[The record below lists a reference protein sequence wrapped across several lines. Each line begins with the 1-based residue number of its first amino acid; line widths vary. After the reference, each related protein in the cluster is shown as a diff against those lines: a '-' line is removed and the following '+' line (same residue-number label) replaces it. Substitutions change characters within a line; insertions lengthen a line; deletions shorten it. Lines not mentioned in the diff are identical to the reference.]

1 MFAPF
6 RLLLHIGDE
15 QHHRHVSMHEQSF
28 GASPAMSKAPLLH
41 PVAMEP
47 HRWSNASIPL
57 AFLNTIERIE
67 INHTR
72 VRDGVTYYVLDVYL
86 YHLNTRLPTQ
96 FSNPRHAAE
105 KSNVDARK
113 QTRPATRPDY
123 QVERRFSEFCRLR
136 AQVYELASMNP
147 HYFCAHCKEIMAYV
161 RFQPRQPHM
170 LTKIATGSTARKAIL
185 STFINDFLRMALHKE
200 IQNRNCAPED
210 LVPYI
215 LKLFLRGRDTE
226 EDFIRSTRLT
236 WL

>member
-1 MFAPF
+1 MVQ
-6 RLLLHIGDE
+6 RSDE
-15 QHHRHVSMHEQSF
+15 AQHHCHVSTSF
-28 GASPAMSKAPLLH
+28 GEIPPGMSKAPLLR

-47 HRWSNASIPL
+47 HRWSNASVPL

-67 INHTR
+67 INRTR

-96 FSNPRHAAE
+96 FSNPRHAVE
-105 KSNVDARK
+105 KSNVDTRK
-113 QTRPATRPDY
+113 QTRTAATRPDY

-170 LTKIATGSTARKAIL
+170 LTKIATGSKARKAIL

-215 LKLFLRGRDTE
+215 LKLFLRGRESE